1 MSLQRYDYQSIL
13 KRTTIFGVIVD
24 KSKFIVYSGC
34 YLKTCFQQE
43 LLRVTISVMTM
54 IYKPHAHVI
63 KHNFTKHDPANKA
76 SMYPDFIHQDNMHHD
91 KHLKLSSISE
101 HKLIRA
107 QHTQAGFTLIEIM
120 VVIVILAILAGL
132 VVPRVVGQS
141 DKARVKTTETALSTV
156 STALDMYKL
165 DNSHY
170 PTTVQGLEAL
180 STPPADAKNYPE
192 GGYIKGGYPTDSWE
206 NELQYVA
213 PGSEGRP
220 YDLFSFGADA
230 QQGGEGIDTDLYAK
244 P

>member
-1 MSLQRYDYQSIL
+1 
-13 KRTTIFGVIVD
+13 
-24 KSKFIVYSGC
+24 
-34 YLKTCFQQE
+34 
-43 LLRVTISVMTM
+43 MTM
-54 IYKPHAHVI
+54 IYKPHAQVI
-63 KHNFTKHDPANKA
+63 EHKSASQDPANKA
-76 SMYPDFIHQDNMHHD
+76 SMYSDFTNKDDIHNNKQ
-91 KHLKLSSISE
+91 LKLSSISE
-101 HKLIRA
+101 HKFIRA
-107 QHTQAGFTLIEIM
+107 QRNQAGFTLIEIM

-170 PTTVQGLEAL
+170 PTTAEGLEAL